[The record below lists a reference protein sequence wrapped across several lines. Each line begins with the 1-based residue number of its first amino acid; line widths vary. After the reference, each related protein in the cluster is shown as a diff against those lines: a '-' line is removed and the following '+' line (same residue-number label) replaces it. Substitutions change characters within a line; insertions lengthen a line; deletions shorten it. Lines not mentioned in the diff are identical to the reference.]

1 MFYQSEDSEA
11 WKDFKKAI
19 VEVKISDEEKYR
31 WKLRFVLN
39 SITASGAAVFRGLE
53 ENNIFS

>member
-1 MFYQSEDSEA
+1 LYYLSEDSET
-11 WKDFKKAI
+11 WKAFKRAI

-39 SITASGAAVFRGLE
+39 SITASGAAIFRGLE
-53 ENNIFS
+53 EDNIFS